1 MLDGR
6 DIKLLDIIEA
16 HPDID
21 PVELATR
28 FSVSDRSVRTYVR
41 KTNEALGSCAQ
52 IEKRRGG
59 GYLLRVLNAS
69 AFAALRARDAHA
81 GQGSVPTTPEA
92 RVDYLLN
99 DLLSRADWITVD
111 DLANILFVSRNV
123 ITGDLKQVAA
133 TLERFG
139 LTLEKRPHYG
149 IRVTGPEM
157 SRRLCLANLTLDG
170 IIGSGGVCLARRHRP
185 MRERISR
192 RGGFSDQFGGVSEFA
207 RAHSRRGRAYPRQ
220 LLRPY
225 GARAS

>member
-6 DIKLLDIIEA
+6 DIKLIDIIDA

-21 PVELATR
+21 PVDLAER

-59 GYLLRVLNAS
+59 GYSLRVLNAS
-69 AFAALRARDAHA
+69 AFAALRARDAHV
-81 GQGSVPTTPEA
+81 GQDAVPTTPEA

-111 DLANILFVSRNV
+111 DLASILFVSRNV
-123 ITGDLKQVAA
+123 ITSDLRQVAA

-139 LTLEKRPHYG
+139 LVLEKRPHYG

-157 SRRLCLANLTLDG
+157 SRRLCLANLTLNC
-170 IIGSGGVCLARRHRP
+170 IIGTGGGL
-185 MRERISR
+185 
-192 RGGFSDQFGGVSEFA
+192 
-207 RAHSRRGRAYPRQ
+207 PR
-220 LLRPY
+220 LMSSPD
-225 GARAS
+225 A

>member
-6 DIKLLDIIEA
+6 DIKLIDIIEA

-21 PVELATR
+21 PVDLAER

-41 KTNEALGSCAQ
+41 KTNEVLGSCAQ

-59 GYLLRVLNAS
+59 GYSLRILNAS
-69 AFAALRARDAHA
+69 AFAALRARDVHA
-81 GQGSVPTTPEA
+81 GQDAIPTTPEA

-123 ITGDLKQVAA
+123 VTNDLKQVAA
-133 TLERFG
+133 TLDRFG
-139 LTLEKRPHYG
+139 LVLEKRPHYG

-170 IIGSGGVCLARRHRP
+170 IIGTGGVCLARRYRP
-185 MRERISR
+185 MRERVAR
-192 RGGFSDQFGGVSEFA
+192 RGGLPDQLGGISEPA
-207 RAHSRRGRAYPRQ
+207 RAHSRRGRAHPRQ
-220 LLRPY
+220 LLRPH

>member
-6 DIKLLDIIEA
+6 DIKLIDIIEA

-21 PVELATR
+21 PVDLAER

-41 KTNEALGSCAQ
+41 KTNETLGSCAQ

-59 GYLLRVLNAS
+59 GYSLRILNAS

-81 GQGSVPTTPEA
+81 GQDAVPTTPET

-111 DLANILFVSRNV
+111 GLASILFVSRNV
-123 ITGDLKQVAA
+123 ITSDLRQVAA

-139 LTLEKRPHYG
+139 LVLEKRPHYG

-170 IIGSGGVCLARRHRP
+170 IIGTGGVCFARRHRP
-185 MRERISR
+185 MRERVAC
-192 RGGFSDQFGGVSEFA
+192 GGGLSDQLGGISESA
-207 RAHSRRGRAYPRQ
+207 RAHSRRGRAHPRQ
-220 LLRPY
+220 LLRSH

>member
-6 DIKLLDIIEA
+6 DIKLIDIIEA

-21 PVELATR
+21 PVDLAER

-41 KTNEALGSCAQ
+41 KTNETLGSCAQ

-59 GYLLRVLNAS
+59 GYSLRILNAS
-69 AFAALRARDAHA
+69 AFAALRARDAHV
-81 GQGSVPTTPEA
+81 GQDAVPTTPET

-111 DLANILFVSRNV
+111 GLASILFVSRNV
-123 ITGDLKQVAA
+123 ITSDLRQVAA

-139 LTLEKRPHYG
+139 LVLEKRPHYG

-170 IIGSGGVCLARRHRP
+170 IIGTGGVCFARRHRP
-185 MRERISR
+185 MRERVAC
-192 RGGFSDQFGGVSEFA
+192 GGGLSDQLGGISESA
-207 RAHSRRGRAYPRQ
+207 RAHSRRGRAHPRQ
-220 LLRPY
+220 LLRSH